1 MSVQV
6 VNSGPGVIKVSV
18 ETTPAITVTSP
29 EVSPVEVTAGLQGE
43 TGPQGATGPQGP
55 AGADGADGQG
65 VPAGGDQFQLLRK
78 ISGTDYD
85 TEWDYAD
92 RVTLEVRFDEA
103 VSKGDPL
110 YITGFNNG
118 QNRITVAKADASDS
132 SKMPSIGLAF
142 ADYSQNDNG
151 QATAIG
157 SLDDVNTQVSPNDF
171 QEGDVVYV
179 KAGGGLTNVK
189 PTGTN
194 LIQNVGKVGRRQQ
207 NNGEIVVMAIGRSND
222 IPNIQEGYIWA
233 GNSSG
238 VATAT
243 DTAYIDIA
251 NSRVGIGTT
260 SPTEKLHI
268 AGKIR
273 LNDGSDNVLIGTS
286 WGSLTTAS
294 KTVAVGYTALSSLT
308 TGGNNTA
315 VGADA
320 LFTNATGNYNTA
332 LGFAAAR
339 QGSRS
344 NDVSL
349 GYRAGIYGIGTS
361 GNVSIGFR
369 AGEHV
374 SDIDNVLIGNQAGFG
389 ASDSNFDQTV
399 AVGAFA
405 LQQLT
410 TGADN
415 VAVGHQA
422 GTALTTGGS
431 NVLIGYKA
439 GSTLTTESNKLYIEN
454 SSSTTPLIY
463 GDFGSSTRRVG
474 IEESSPMSTLHVK
487 DEASIGRNGVDT
499 GRLILRSSGGPT
511 IEFTGTGVVDTTTG
525 GTSAGIRFEDTS
537 GYTGKQRYVAFAS
550 GTAGLINIERS
561 NHATNIGGLKV
572 QQQNSLGTNGNEI
585 FVTAE
590 TTSSIIQSRGFGSTG
605 LGQDIVFKIGGN
617 SSNSN
622 DTETEVVRI
631 TDAAA
636 TSPYSVGIGTNAPGE
651 KLHVVGQIKVD
662 DGSNPYTFPAADG
675 SANQV
680 LQTDGSGAVTF
691 ASISELTG
699 NELENV
705 VEDLTPQLGGDLD
718 VNGKKIV
725 SASNGDIVIEPN
737 GTGAIIMKSDD
748 IQFDGGGVFA
758 GKIKLYE
765 SDVLGSN
772 FIAISAPLGVTSDTT
787 LTLPDGAGSSD
798 QALKTNGSGT
808 LSWGD
813 VLDGENET
821 LTGITNIKDVG
832 VTRGRIAFYDD
843 AGDNFVAIK
852 AADTLSSDTTFTLPE
867 SDGSAG
873 QTLQT
878 DGSGALSF
886 SSERFYDETTG
897 SNQFKGDIVEFG
909 SGPSGVDGDI
919 VQGKLYYLGPNQYW
933 EEADADAAATASGM
947 IGIAVADD
955 TPRFLIR
962 GFARASTFSGFTTGN
977 VLYVKTTAGGISETV
992 PSGNGDIVRVVGYV
1006 TNASTREIFFDPDKT
1021 FVEV

>member
-65 VPAGGDQFQLLRK
+65 VPAGGDQYQVLRK
-78 ISGTDYD
+78 VSGTDYD

-118 QNRITVAKADASDS
+118 QNRIAVAKADASDS

-151 QATAIG
+151 QATAMG

-171 QEGDVVYV
+171 QEGDVLYV

-207 NNGEIVVMAIGRSND
+207 NSGEIVVMAIGRSND

-662 DGSNPYTFPAADG
+662 DGANPYTFPAADG
-675 SANQV
+675 SPNQV
-680 LQTDGSGAVTF
+680 LQTDGSGVLTFVDQTTDTDTNIGNSDQTLSAERTIEMGGNSLVFDNSSTEVAKIFPQGYIQAKGRTIVNGNGSIGGLISLKDADSSNGVTLRCPTTV
-691 ASISELTG
+691 SS
-699 NELENV
+699 
-705 VEDLTPQLGGDLD
+705 DLTL
-718 VNGKKIV
+718 V
-725 SASNGDIVIEPN
+725 
-737 GTGAIIMKSDD
+737 
-748 IQFDGGGVFA
+748 
-758 GKIKLYE
+758 
-765 SDVLGSN
+765 
-772 FIAISAPLGVTSDTT
+772 
-787 LTLPDGAGSSD
+787 LPDSDGSS
-798 QALKTNGSGT
+798 
-808 LSWGD
+808 GD
-813 VLDGENET
+813 VL
-821 LTGITNIKDVG
+821 K
-832 VTRGRIAFYDD
+832 
-843 AGDNFVAIK
+843 
-852 AADTLSSDTTFTLPE
+852 
-867 SDGSAG
+867 
-873 QTLQT
+873 T
-878 DGSGALSF
+878 DGSGNLSF
-886 SSERFYDETTG
+886 GAGASRGGTYEYSGYSTDVTKTATFYYQFPSATATSSSTDMISGFVGQGISHGTYG
-897 SNQFKGDIVEFG
+897 SNGALTLDGLSSTDSATYSITVKVTTNTTIAIQTLSPVSGQFTPSTQFAFSSPSEQTITLTQTTPTACLSQAGSQWVLGLFVTFFAAGSIDFRVEDL
-909 SGPSGVDGDI
+909 SI
-919 VQGKLYYLGPNQYW
+919 
-933 EEADADAAATASGM
+933 
-947 IGIAVADD
+947 
-955 TPRFLIR
+955 
-962 GFARASTFSGFTTGN
+962 
-977 VLYVKTTAGGISETV
+977 TV
-992 PSGNGDIVRVVGYV
+992 S
-1006 TNASTREIFFDPDKT
+1006 
-1021 FVEV
+1021 